1 MVSYLL
7 SSVEDNSEENG
18 IQKGKRQV
26 YLAQGQII
34 ESHITFCKLVDHS
47 VSPQQPHVVT
57 HSQVKVSSAE
67 QIYLWL

>member
-1 MVSYLL
+1 MSYLL

-18 IQKGKRQV
+18 IQKDKRQV

-34 ESHITFCKLVDHS
+34 ESHIKFCKLVDHS
-47 VSPQQPHVVT
+47 VSPQQPRMVT